1 MLPGMAA
8 AGPVAYASAM
18 RITGMTIAIWI
29 IALSGAAAQ
38 QPMTGSFRAEA
49 TCAAPPSIRAPDDN
63 PGNVRVMAGESYELL
78 GRNATPGSHYLI
90 RIPGAEPERR
100 WVAYGCGRVGETS
113 QQAAVVD
120 DYVLAASWPS
130 AFCEEQPNARECRAG
145 RSFSRF
151 ALHGLWPQTADGQ
164 GYCDLPREAAAR
176 KESTRW
182 RDLPPTPVGN
192 RTASEL
198 ARVMPGVQSGL
209 DRHQWAKHGTCSGM
223 TPDDY
228 FSQAVRL
235 VDALNASQ
243 VRRLFSGAIG
253 EDLSVQDIRD
263 AFDRAFGAGAGQ
275 RVLVDCNDVQ
285 GRTLI
290 RELRISLGG
299 PLSDEP
305 LGQLI
310 ARGNRQPA
318 GCRAGEVD
326 APGPARG

>member
-1 MLPGMAA
+1 MIC
-8 AGPVAYASAM
+8 AM
-18 RITGMTIAIWI
+18 RITGLTIAIWI
-29 IALSGAAAQ
+29 FAATGASAQ

-49 TCAAPPSIRAPDDN
+49 TCAAPPSIRAPDEN
-63 PGNVRVMAGESYELL
+63 PGNVRVMAGQSYELL

-90 RIPGAEPERR
+90 RIPGADPERR

-113 QQAAVVD
+113 QQAAASNG
-120 DYVLAASWPS
+120 YVLAASWPS

-151 ALHGLWPQTADGQ
+151 ALHGLWPQTADGSA
-164 GYCDLPREAAAR
+164 YCDLSSGAADR
-176 KESTRW
+176 MEGTRW
-182 RDLPPTPVGN
+182 RDLPATPVDD

-223 TPDDY
+223 AADDY
-228 FSQAVRL
+228 FGQAVRL
-235 VDALNASQ
+235 IDALNASQ
-243 VRRLFSGAIG
+243 VRRLFAGAIG
-253 EDLSVQDIRD
+253 DELSSALIRD
-263 AFDRAFGAGAGQ
+263 AFDEAFGAGAGL
-275 RVLVDCNDVQ
+275 RVLVDCNEVQ
-285 GRTLI
+285 GRKLI

-305 LGQLI
+305 LGRLI
-310 ARGNRQPA
+310 AQGSRQPP
-318 GCRAGEVD
+318 GCRGGEVD